1 MQSRFL
7 YFVLPGLFAF
17 LPATPGKFTH
27 NPPHPEFVLSH
38 NQFAFRLL
46 DAVCAQDSSNSNK
59 LVSPLSLYLTL
70 GMLYNGAAH
79 ETRDSLAEVMQA
91 ADIELP
97 NLNGLCKETMQQLP
111 LEDDQVQFNFA
122 NAIWYNR
129 HKLTLLPEYE
139 QLMEN
144 FYYTPVEP
152 LDFGSHAA
160 AIHINDWVSHN
171 TSEEINNVIANTSP
185 SDAMILVNALYFKS
199 AWQKPFEVN
208 DSYKGDFYLGDDF
221 AHQVTYMRK
230 KSVIRTFSDTSFT
243 MVELPCGQGRNF
255 ALYVLLPQNQD
266 QSVRSWLPTLAP
278 ARLNDAI
285 DKMTP
290 QFVDLSLP
298 RWECTYSLGDTHAIL
313 ARLGIGATFTVPGE
327 ADFSNMYTA
336 GAHKAAVT
344 RIFHDTHIRVD
355 EDGLVASAASGA
367 QMTLGISRDGSNPRV
382 VRFDHPFAYLL
393 MERKHELILMAGVVN
408 DPMRVR
414 TSPPPPPSQA
424 HHRLRSILNHLH
436 PHSA

>member
-7 YFVLPGLFAF
+7 YFILPGLFAF
-17 LPATPGKFTH
+17 LPATPGKIPH

-38 NQFAFRLL
+38 NQFAFHLL
-46 DAVCAQDSSNSNK
+46 DAVCAQDSTNSNK

-79 ETRDSLAEVMQA
+79 ETRDSLAQVLQA
-91 ADIELP
+91 ADIEIP

-111 LEDDQVQFNFA
+111 LEDQQVEFNIA

-129 HKLTLLPEYE
+129 RKLTLLPQYE

-144 FYYTPVEP
+144 FYYAPVQP

-160 AIHINDWVSHN
+160 ATHINEWVSEN
-171 TSEEINNVIANTSP
+171 TSGEINTVIANTSS
-185 SDAMILVNALYFKS
+185 SDAMLLVNALYFKS
-199 AWQKPFEVN
+199 AWQRPFEVN

-230 KSVIRTFSDTSFT
+230 TSVIRTFSDTSFT

-255 ALYVLLPQNQD
+255 ALYALLPQNQEKPINH
-266 QSVRSWLPTLAP
+266 WLPSITP
-278 ARLNDAI
+278 GRITDAI

-290 QFVDLSLP
+290 QYVDLSLP
-298 RWECTYSLGDTHAIL
+298 RWECTYSMGDTRGIL
-313 ARLGIGATFTVPGE
+313 AQLGIGPTFSVPGE
-327 ADFSNMYTA
+327 ADFSNMYGT

-344 RIFHDTHIRVD
+344 HILHDTHIRVD
-355 EDGLVASAASGA
+355 EDGLVAAAAGGA
-367 QMTLGISRDGSNPRV
+367 QMTLGVNRNGPNLRV
-382 VRFDHPFAYLL
+382 IRFDHAFAYLL
-393 MERKHELILMAGVVN
+393 MERQHDLILMAGIVN
-408 DPMRVR
+408 DPMPGR
-414 TSPPPPPSQA
+414 TPPPPAQA
-424 HHRLRSILNHLH
+424 KPHRPLRSILHVRH
-436 PHSA
+436 HTT